1 MCNMGSL
8 FIAYLEESG
17 EFMQKINSNGSPRDM
32 KKAVSIFIILRAR
45 YTVIR

>member
-1 MCNMGSL
+1 MCTMGSL
-8 FIAYLEESG
+8 FIAYLEESE
-17 EFMQKINSNGSPRDM
+17 EFMQKISSNGKS

>member
-17 EFMQKINSNGSPRDM
+17 EFMQKISSNGKS
-32 KKAVSIFIILRAR
+32 KKAGSIFIILRAR
-45 YTVIR
+45 YTMIR